1 MSSNVLWFE
10 HEKSVLKKSVWFLG
24 FLYYYIVI
32 LIILY
37 KIFIGNCNFFFFFLV
52 RQNKF
57 LDNLYVL

>member
-37 KIFIGNCNFFFFFLV
+37 KIFIGNCNFFFFFFS
-52 RQNKF
+52 KTK
-57 LDNLYVL
+57 